1 MNLAAIFAFLLASG
15 VCGQSV
21 FRAPDGGQLAVVV
34 CPRAIPAD
42 DAAPNAAPDASPDAT
57 PDPGAY
63 DTPSQPLKPGQKRT

>member
-1 MNLAAIFAFLLASG
+1 MDEKESTSSIKSKTRAG
-15 VCGQSV
+15 M